1 MDMTDALRTAMTRNP
16 YLKVFVACG
25 YYDMATV
32 MGGSEFNF
40 THLAYDK
47 QVTDRVSF
55 GYYEAGHM
63 IYTRPSAHK
72 ALKQDI
78 VKFIRGNQVAARP
91 AATSSNNN

>member
-1 MDMTDALRTAMTRNP
+1 MDMTEALRGTMTRNP
-16 YLKVFVACG
+16 FLKVFVACG

-63 IYTRPSAHK
+63 IYIRPSAHK

-78 VKFIRGNQVAARP
+78 AKFIRGSQTAAP
-91 AATSSNNN
+91 HATTSAPQ

>member
-1 MDMTDALRTAMTRNP
+1 MDETDALRRAMTKNP
-16 YLKVFVACG
+16 FLRVFVACG

-47 QVTDRVSF
+47 QVTDRVAF

-63 IYTRPSAHK
+63 IYIRPSAHK
-72 ALKQDI
+72 ALKQD
-78 VKFIRGNQVAARP
+78 VATFIRGSRGP
-91 AATSSNNN
+91 AKATTSQD

>member
-1 MDMTDALRTAMTRNP
+1 MDMTEPLRSSMTRNP
-16 YLKVFVACG
+16 FLKVFVACG

-40 THLAYDK
+40 SHLAYDK
-47 QVTDRVSF
+47 QVTERVSF

-63 IYTRPSAHK
+63 IYIRPSTHK

-78 VKFIRGNQVAARP
+78 AGFVESTRGHTNP
-91 AATSSNNN
+91 

>member
-1 MDMTDALRTAMTRNP
+1 MDMTESLRSAMTRNP
-16 YLKVFVACG
+16 FLKVFVACG

-32 MGGSEFNF
+32 LGGSEFNF

-63 IYTRPSAHK
+63 IYIRPSAHK
-72 ALKQDI
+72 QLRQDI
-78 VKFIRGNQVAARP
+78 TKFIRGNQGPVRAA
-91 AATSSNNN
+91 ASSQQ